1 MMKQLFPK
9 QHVMGFIFSMVLSVV
24 ALAVI
29 TFDMSYKMGM
39 AILLVTA
46 IAQALV
52 QLLLFMHIGESED
65 KGTLYTNIIYA
76 VFVGVVTI
84 LGTLFTMIWGYQIY

>member
-1 MMKQLFPK
+1 MKQLFPK

>member
-9 QHVMGFIFSMVLSVV
+9 QHVMGFVFSLVLSVV
-24 ALAVI
+24 ALSVL

-46 IAQALV
+46 IAQASV

-65 KGTLYTNIIYA
+65 KKTLYTNIIYA
-76 VFVGVVTI
+76 LFVGVVTI
-84 LGTLFTMIWGYQIY
+84 LGTLLTMIWGYQ

>member
-9 QHVMGFIFSMVLSVV
+9 QHVMGFLFSMVLSIV
-24 ALAVI
+24 ALAVLA
-29 TFDMSYKMGM
+29 FDMSYKMGM

-65 KGTLYTNIIYA
+65 KNTLYTNIIYA
-76 VFVGVVTI
+76 LFVGVVTI
-84 LGTLFTMIWGYQIY
+84 LGTLFTMIWGYMY